1 MMCAPTTANP
11 MADDVLHRASLKTAI
26 ARRLRWRADA
36 FDPGRTANRSPRL
49 ATLRAWQAQRIESS
63 FADVLGDARMHAA
76 GRFFLSDLYADRD
89 FSARD
94 RDVDRIMPVM
104 VHLLPEAMLRA
115 ARDAIELHVLSH
127 SLDLRIV
134 EAMSRRRVARLDAV
148 RYAEVYRDA
157 GLPRLRQRQIDL
169 VVAVG
174 RSLDA
179 AVRRHGV
186 HRLLRA
192 SRLPARAAGL
202 SELQG
207 FLERG
212 FDAFAMLGGAEP
224 FLQRVAQGEGEV
236 SRRLFAGHPRPFD
249 R

>member
-1 MMCAPTTANP
+1 
-11 MADDVLHRASLKTAI
+11 MADEPHHRSRLRHGI
-26 ARRLRWRADA
+26 ARRLAWRAEA
-36 FDPGRTANRSPRL
+36 FDPGRPGNRSTALPL
-49 ATLRAWQAQRIESS
+49 LRAWQAQRLEAS
-63 FADVLGDARMHAA
+63 FVDVLADPNMRAA

-89 FSARD
+89 FSGRD

-104 VHLLPEAMLRA
+104 VHLLPESLLRA

-127 SLDLRIV
+127 TLDLRMVRVI
-134 EAMSRRRVARLDAV
+134 ERRRLRSLDPA

-157 GLPRLRQRQIDL
+157 GLPRLRQRQINL
-169 VVAVG
+169 IVAVG

-179 AVRRHGV
+179 AVQRHGV
-186 HRLLRA
+186 HRILKA

-212 FDAFAMLGGAEP
+212 FDAFAQLGGAEH
-224 FLQRVAQGEGEV
+224 FLGRIERGESEI
-236 SRRLFAGHPRPFD
+236 SRRLFAGHPGPFD
-249 R
+249 P

>member
-1 MMCAPTTANP
+1 MSDDPGQRAMMKA
-11 MADDVLHRASLKTAI
+11 AI
-26 ARRLRWRADA
+26 ARRLHWRASA
-36 FDPGRTANRSPRL
+36 FAPARVGNGSPAL
-49 ATLRAWQAQRIESS
+49 PLLRAWQAARLERS
-63 FADVLGDARMHAA
+63 FADVLADPTMRDA

-94 RDVDRIMPVM
+94 RDVDRIMPIM
-104 VHLLPEAMLRA
+104 VHLLPESMLRA

-127 SLDLRIV
+127 VLDLCMVAVI
-134 EAMSRRRVARLDAV
+134 ERRRWRRLDTE
-148 RYAEVYRDA
+148 RYAEAYREA
-157 GLPRLRQRQIDL
+157 GLPRLRRRQIDL

-179 AVRRHGV
+179 AVQRHGV

-192 SRLPARAAGL
+192 SRLPARATGL
-202 SELQG
+202 AELQR

-212 FDAFAMLGGAEP
+212 FDAFARLGGADR

-249 R
+249 P

>member
-1 MMCAPTTANP
+1 MTHDA
-11 MADDVLHRASLKTAI
+11 LHRARLKSAI
-26 ARRLRWRADA
+26 ARRLHWRAEA
-36 FDPGRTANRSPRL
+36 FHDGRKENVSPRL
-49 ATLRAWQAQRIESS
+49 AVLRAWQSRRLEAS
-63 FADVLGDARMHAA
+63 FADVLADDRMHAA

-89 FSARD
+89 FSGRD
-94 RDVDRIMPVM
+94 RDVDRIMPIM
-104 VHLLPEAMLRA
+104 VHLLPDTMLQA

-127 SLDLRIV
+127 ALDLRMV
-134 EAMSRRRVARLDAV
+134 RAMDRRRWTRLDTV
-148 RYAEVYRDA
+148 RYGEVYREA
-157 GLPRLRQRQIDL
+157 GQPRLRRRQIAL

-179 AVRRHGV
+179 AVQRHGV

-212 FDAFAMLGGAEP
+212 FDAFAKLGGAER
-224 FLQRVAQGEGEV
+224 FLARVAQGEGDV
-236 SRRLFAGHPRPFD
+236 SRRLFSGDPDPF
-249 R
+249 RA

>member
-1 MMCAPTTANP
+1 MTEDQTQR
-11 MADDVLHRASLKTAI
+11 LRLRAAI
-26 ARRLRWRADA
+26 ARRLAWRAEV
-36 FDPGRTANRSPRL
+36 FDPQRPANASASL
-49 ATLRAWQAQRIESS
+49 GLLRAWQARRLEAS
-63 FADVLGDARMHAA
+63 FADLLADPTMRAA

-89 FSARD
+89 FSGRD

-104 VHLLPEAMLRA
+104 VRLMPESLLRA

-127 SLDLRIV
+127 AFDLRMV
-134 EAMSRRRVARLDAV
+134 EVMDRQRLRRLDEA
-148 RYAEVYRDA
+148 RYAEVYRGA
-157 GLPRLRQRQIDL
+157 GLPRLRRRQLGL

-179 AVRRHGV
+179 AVQRHGV

-212 FDAFAMLGGAEP
+212 FDAFAQLGGAER
-224 FLQRVAQGEGEV
+224 FLARIERGEGEI
-236 SRRLFAGHPRPFD
+236 SRRLFASHPAPFGS
-249 R
+249 

>member
-1 MMCAPTTANP
+1 MV
-11 MADDVLHRASLKTAI
+11 DDALQRARLKAAI
-26 ARRLRWRADA
+26 ARRLHWRLEA
-36 FDPGRTANRSPRL
+36 FEPARTGNRSSRL
-49 ATLRAWQAQRIESS
+49 ATLRAWQAARLEAS
-63 FADVLGDARMHAA
+63 FADVLADARMHAA

-94 RDVDRIMPVM
+94 RDVDRIMPIM
-104 VHLLPEAMLRA
+104 VHLLPDTMLSA
-115 ARDAIELHVLSH
+115 ARDAIELHVLSQA
-127 SLDLRIV
+127 LDLRMV
-134 EAMSRRRVARLDAV
+134 DAMARRRLTRLDAE
-148 RYAEVYRDA
+148 RYGEVYREA
-157 GLPRLRQRQIDL
+157 GLPRLRRRQIDL

-212 FDAFAMLGGAEP
+212 FDAFAKLQGAEP
-224 FLQRVAQGEGEV
+224 FLQRVAHGEGEV
-236 SRRLFAGHPRPFD
+236 SRRLFAAHARPFD
-249 R
+249 A